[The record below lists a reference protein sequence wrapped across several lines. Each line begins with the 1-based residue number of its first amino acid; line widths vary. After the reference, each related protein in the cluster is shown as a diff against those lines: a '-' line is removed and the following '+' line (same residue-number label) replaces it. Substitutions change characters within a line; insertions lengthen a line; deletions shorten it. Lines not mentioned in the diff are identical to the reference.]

1 MTKLE
6 HQYNKEWS
14 VGQGS
19 TSDDWKTYK
28 KLELDIQDPSELE
41 TNYRFFISGVVPR
54 PVAFVSTLDKEGNQ
68 NLAPYSFFNIVSSN
82 PPVFVFGVSKNAA
95 RDDGTKDTLTNILD
109 TGELTINFI
118 SDWFVDAANYTSIPS
133 PKGIDEFKLAGLT
146 PSPSK
151 KVKPPHVA
159 ESAFSIEAK
168 LLTTHEWH
176 TKSNPDQKSG
186 TLIIVEGV
194 HSWVREDILNKE
206 RKTIDISKYRPV
218 GRLGAINYTTITD
231 NGYPITRPSYE

>member
-1 MTKLE
+1 MSKLE
-6 HQYNKEWS
+6 HQYNQEWS

-19 TSDDWKTYK
+19 TSDEWKNHPK
-28 KLELDIQDPSELE
+28 IEIDIQDSAELQ

-54 PVAFVSTLDKEGNQ
+54 PVAFISTLDKDGNH

-82 PPVFVFGVSKNAA
+82 PPVFVFGVSQNQA
-95 RDDGTKDTLTNILD
+95 REDGSKDTLTNILKS
-109 TGELTINFI
+109 GELTINFI

-133 PKGIDEFKLAGLT
+133 PPGVDEFKLAGLT
-146 PSPSK
+146 PLPSK
-151 KVKPPHVA
+151 KVKPPHVG

-168 LLTTHEWH
+168 LITTHEWES
-176 TKSNPDQKSG
+176 KLNPDKTSG
-186 TLIIVEGV
+186 TLVIVEGV
-194 HSWVREDILNKE
+194 HTWVREDILDKE

-231 NGYPITRPSYE
+231 NGYPITRPNYE

>member
-6 HQYNKEWS
+6 HQHNKDWS
-14 VGQGS
+14 IGQGAIN
-19 TSDDWKTYK
+19 DDWKNHE
-28 KLELDIQDPSELE
+28 KLSIDIQDPEQIPN
-41 TNYRFFISGVVPR
+41 NYRFFISGVVPR
-54 PVAFVSTLDKEGNQ
+54 PVAFISTLDKNGNK
-68 NLAPYSFFNIVSSN
+68 NLAPYSFFNILSAN
-82 PPVFVFGVSKNAA
+82 PPIFAFGVSPNPT
-95 RDDGTKDTLTNILD
+95 RNDNSKDTLQNILE

-168 LLTTHEWH
+168 IITTHEW
-176 TKSNPDQKSG
+176 KSKLNPEKTSG
-186 TLIIVEGV
+186 TMVIVEGI
-194 HSWVREDILNKE
+194 HSWVREDIYNKD
-206 RKTIDISKYRPV
+206 RSTIDISKYRPV
-218 GRLGAINYTTITD
+218 GRLGAINYTTVTD
-231 NGYPITRPSYE
+231 NGYPVTRPDYK